1 MCWADQC
8 AITEGE
14 LGAATEAAEYAICL
28 ITRGM
33 VGFDLDGRF
42 VEVKEKRERSDER
55 QRSEEDKWNADERH
69 WTDNDEAGRRI
80 EMRSSEAQRRE
91 EEEAMIRSATQ

>member
-1 MCWADQC
+1 MHWADQC
-8 AITEGE
+8 AIAEGE
-14 LGAATEAAEYAICL
+14 FGPATEATQAAICL
-28 ITRGM
+28 ITRRR

-42 VEVKEKRERSDER
+42 VEVKEKTKRSNERR
-55 QRSEEDKWNADERH
+55 RCEEDKWNADERR

-80 EMRSSEAQRRE
+80 EMRSCEAQRRE